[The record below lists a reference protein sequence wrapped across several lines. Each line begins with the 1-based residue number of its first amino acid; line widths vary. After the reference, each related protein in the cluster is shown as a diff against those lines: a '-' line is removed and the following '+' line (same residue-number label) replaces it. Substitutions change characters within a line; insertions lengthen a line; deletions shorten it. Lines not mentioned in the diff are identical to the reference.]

1 MCRMVVKEGDGGQR
15 GGLWSKRGVVV
26 KEGDGGHR
34 GGWAGWWS
42 KRGRVGGHRGEG
54 EEVVQ
59 VGLLPYLIG

>member
-1 MCRMVVKEGDGGQR
+1 M
-15 GGLWSKRGVVV
+15 WSKRGVVV